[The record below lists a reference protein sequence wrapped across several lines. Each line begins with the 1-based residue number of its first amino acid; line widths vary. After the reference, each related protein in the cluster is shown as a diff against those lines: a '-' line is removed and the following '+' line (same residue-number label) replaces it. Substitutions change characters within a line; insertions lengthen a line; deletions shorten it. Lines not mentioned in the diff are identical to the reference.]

1 MLSRIP
7 TLVVA
12 ALLLAGCESGN
23 QSNQAPAST
32 GAQPSD
38 TTTTPVQPTRQAQT
52 VQPEP
57 GGITTPDGEIEINIS
72 TSGVT
77 ITANAVSQQTILY
90 RLAAQAGFE
99 ITEAGVPWD
108 VVTLTIEADNLHA
121 ALVALLKQHPYQIIY
136 EYDTDRQADT
146 LARVVVG
153 DLSAGQEWVQP
164 APETGTTPDIPD
176 YGMLQSAT
184 EASLTAEDREYLAQ
198 LMDPSPEVRAEAAE
212 SIEPT
217 GIALDHL
224 ASIVTSD
231 PSPAVRIAAAETLED
246 SKDPRAL
253 EALIM
258 ALQDEHP
265 EVLVGV
271 IDALGYMENRLA
283 IPYLQPFLEHP
294 DEDVRDAAEDA
305 LYQLD

>member
-1 MLSRIP
+1 MS
-7 TLVVA
+7 
-12 ALLLAGCESGN
+12 
-23 QSNQAPAST
+23 
-32 GAQPSD
+32 
-38 TTTTPVQPTRQAQT
+38 
-52 VQPEP
+52 
-57 GGITTPDGEIEINIS
+57 
-72 TSGVT
+72 
-77 ITANAVSQQTILY
+77 QTI
-90 RLAAQAGFE
+90 RA
-99 ITEAGVPWD
+99 V
-108 VVTLTIEADNLHA
+108 NLHT
-121 ALVALLKQHPYQIIY
+121 ALVELLKQHPYQIIY

-265 EVLVGV
+265 EVLVEV
-271 IDALGYMENRLA
+271 IDALVYMENRQA

-294 DEDVRDAAEDA
+294 NEGVRDAAENSIDK
-305 LYQLD
+305 LE